1 MWYLLLS
8 RAVVVGVALLIP
20 TSVRLTD
27 GAPQPL
33 QELPNALGMDVS
45 FTSVSAVDGL
55 LQPVWDY
62 VSGLELP
69 NTLGMDANFTSAFA
83 IDGLLQPVWDCVTG
97 LELPNTP
104 GMDANFNSCIRC

>member
-55 LQPVWDY
+55 LQPVWDC
-62 VSGLELP
+62 VSGLAHLCSL
-69 NTLGMDANFTSAFA
+69 TAL
-83 IDGLLQPVWDCVTG
+83 DGNVSSVG
-97 LELPNTP
+97 L
-104 GMDANFNSCIRC
+104 SI